1 MELISE
7 TEAFFMKKLAVA
19 LAAGLIACSCMTAQ
33 AEDSRRSITTT
44 GNGVVIAQNNRA
56 VMYLAVETMSPN
68 AKQAAQD
75 NANIMTKVKHAVIG
89 AGAAPDKIETDN
101 YTMYPVYEYDKGK
114 VKSRKYEVNNRMKV
128 VVEDLTKAGT
138 VMDAA
143 ISAGA
148 NRIENIM
155 FTVRNPGKYKDDALR
170 EAAQDARRKADII
183 AASLGK
189 TVTNIISVTDNSVR
203 VSPRNYMMNAR
214 MAGGNDMA
222 ESATTPVEGG
232 DAKVESSVTVV
243 FEIV

>member
-1 MELISE
+1 
-7 TEAFFMKKLAVA
+7 MKKLAMA

-44 GNGVVIAQNNRA
+44 GNGVVITQNNRA
-56 VMYLAVETMSPN
+56 VMYLAVETMSSD

-128 VVEDLTKAGT
+128 VVEDLTKAGA

-222 ESATTPVEGG
+222 ESATTPMEGG

>member
-1 MELISE
+1 
-7 TEAFFMKKLAVA
+7 MKKLAVA
-19 LAAGLIACSCMTAQ
+19 LVAGLIACSCMPAQ

-44 GNGVVIAQNNRA
+44 GNGVVITQNNRA
-56 VMYLAVETMSPN
+56 VMYLAVETMSPD

-128 VVEDLTKAGT
+128 VVEDLTKAGA

>member
-7 TEAFFMKKLAVA
+7 TEAFFMKKLAVT

-44 GNGVVIAQNNRA
+44 GNGVVITQNNRA
-56 VMYLAVETMSPN
+56 VMYLAVETMSPD

-222 ESATTPVEGG
+222 ESATTPMEGG

>member
-7 TEAFFMKKLAVA
+7 TEAFYMKKLAVA

-33 AEDSRRSITTT
+33 AEDFRRSITTT
-44 GNGVVIAQNNRA
+44 GNGVVITQNNRA
-56 VMYLAVETMSPN
+56 VMYLAVETMSPD

-128 VVEDLTKAGT
+128 VVEDLTKAGA

-148 NRIENIM
+148 NRIENII

-203 VSPRNYMMNAR
+203 VSPRNYMMNAK

-222 ESATTPVEGG
+222 ESVTTPMEGG

>member
-1 MELISE
+1 
-7 TEAFFMKKLAVA
+7 MKKLAVA

-44 GNGVVIAQNNRA
+44 GNGVVITKNNRA
-56 VMYLAVETMSPN
+56 VMYLAVETMSPD

-189 TVTNIISVTDNSVR
+189 TVTNIISVTDNSLR

-214 MAGGNDMA
+214 MAGGNDIA
-222 ESATTPVEGG
+222 ESATTPMEGG

>member
-1 MELISE
+1 
-7 TEAFFMKKLAVA
+7 MKKLAVA

-56 VMYLAVETMSPN
+56 VMYLAVETMSSD

-128 VVEDLTKAGT
+128 VVEDLTKAGA

-214 MAGGNDMA
+214 MAGGNDIA
-222 ESATTPVEGG
+222 ESATTPMEGG

>member
-1 MELISE
+1 
-7 TEAFFMKKLAVA
+7 MKKLAVA

-56 VMYLAVETMSPN
+56 VMYLAVETMSPD

-128 VVEDLTKAGT
+128 VVEDLTKAGA

-203 VSPRNYMMNAR
+203 VSPRNYMMNAK

-222 ESATTPVEGG
+222 ESAATPMEGG

>member
-1 MELISE
+1 
-7 TEAFFMKKLAVA
+7 MKKLAVA

>member
-1 MELISE
+1 
-7 TEAFFMKKLAVA
+7 MKKLAVA

-44 GNGVVIAQNNRA
+44 GNGVVITQNNRA
-56 VMYLAVETMSPN
+56 VMYLAVETMSPD

-128 VVEDLTKAGT
+128 VVEDLTKAGA

-183 AASLGK
+183 ATSLGK

-222 ESATTPVEGG
+222 ESATTPMEGG

>member
-1 MELISE
+1 
-7 TEAFFMKKLAVA
+7 MKKLAVA

-44 GNGVVIAQNNRA
+44 GNGVVITQNNRA
-56 VMYLAVETMSPN
+56 VMYLAVETMSPD

-128 VVEDLTKAGT
+128 VVEDLTKAGA

-203 VSPRNYMMNAR
+203 VSPRNYMMNAK

-222 ESATTPVEGG
+222 ESATTPMEGG

>member
-1 MELISE
+1 
-7 TEAFFMKKLAVA
+7 MKKLAVA

-56 VMYLAVETMSPN
+56 VMYLAVETMSPD

-128 VVEDLTKAGT
+128 VVEDLTKAGA

>member
-1 MELISE
+1 
-7 TEAFFMKKLAVA
+7 MKKLAVA

-56 VMYLAVETMSPN
+56 VMYLAVETMSSD

-128 VVEDLTKAGT
+128 VVEDLTKAGN

-203 VSPRNYMMNAR
+203 VSPRNYMMNAK

-222 ESATTPVEGG
+222 ESVTTPMEGG

>member
-1 MELISE
+1 
-7 TEAFFMKKLAVA
+7 MKKLAVA

-44 GNGVVIAQNNRA
+44 GNGVVITQNNRA
-56 VMYLAVETMSPN
+56 VMYLAVETMSPD

-214 MAGGNDMA
+214 MAGGNDIA
-222 ESATTPVEGG
+222 ESVTTPMEGG

>member
-44 GNGVVIAQNNRA
+44 GNGVVITQNNRA
-56 VMYLAVETMSPN
+56 VMYLAVETMSPD

-128 VVEDLTKAGT
+128 VVEDLTKAGA

-203 VSPRNYMMNAR
+203 VSPRNYMMNAK

-222 ESATTPVEGG
+222 ESATTPMEGG

>member
-1 MELISE
+1 
-7 TEAFFMKKLAVA
+7 MKKLAVA

-56 VMYLAVETMSPN
+56 VMYLAVETMSSD

-170 EAAQDARRKADII
+170 EAARDARRKADII

-203 VSPRNYMMNAR
+203 ISPRNYMMNAR

-222 ESATTPVEGG
+222 ESATTPMEGG

>member
-1 MELISE
+1 
-7 TEAFFMKKLAVA
+7 MKKLAVA
-19 LAAGLIACSCMTAQ
+19 LVAGLIACSCMTAQ

-44 GNGVVIAQNNRA
+44 GNGVVITQNNRA
-56 VMYLAVETMSPN
+56 VMYLAVETMSPD

-128 VVEDLTKAGT
+128 VVEDLTKAGA

-222 ESATTPVEGG
+222 ESATTPMEGG

>member
-1 MELISE
+1 
-7 TEAFFMKKLAVA
+7 MKKLAVA

-56 VMYLAVETMSPN
+56 VMYLAVETMSPD

-222 ESATTPVEGG
+222 ESATTPMEGG

>member
-1 MELISE
+1 
-7 TEAFFMKKLAVA
+7 MKKLAVA

-44 GNGVVIAQNNRA
+44 GNGVVITQNNRA
-56 VMYLAVETMSPN
+56 VMYLAVETMSPD

-189 TVTNIISVTDNSVR
+189 TVTNVISVTDNSVR
-203 VSPRNYMMNAR
+203 VSPRNYMMNAK

-222 ESATTPVEGG
+222 ESATTPMEGG

>member
-1 MELISE
+1 
-7 TEAFFMKKLAVA
+7 MKKLAVA

-44 GNGVVIAQNNRA
+44 GNGVVITQNNRA
-56 VMYLAVETMSPN
+56 VMYLAVETMSPD

-222 ESATTPVEGG
+222 ESAATPMEGG

>member
-1 MELISE
+1 
-7 TEAFFMKKLAVA
+7 MKKLAVA

-56 VMYLAVETMSPN
+56 VMYLAVETMSSD

-222 ESATTPVEGG
+222 ESVTTPVEGG

>member
-1 MELISE
+1 
-7 TEAFFMKKLAVA
+7 MKKLAVA

-56 VMYLAVETMSPN
+56 VMYLAVETMSPD

-128 VVEDLTKAGT
+128 VVEDLTKAGA

-203 VSPRNYMMNAR
+203 VSPRNYMMNAK

-222 ESATTPVEGG
+222 ESAATPVEGG

>member
-1 MELISE
+1 
-7 TEAFFMKKLAVA
+7 MKKLAVA

-56 VMYLAVETMSPN
+56 VMYLAVETMSSD

-214 MAGGNDMA
+214 MAGGNDIA
-222 ESATTPVEGG
+222 ESATTPMEGG

>member
-1 MELISE
+1 
-7 TEAFFMKKLAVA
+7 MKKLAVA

-44 GNGVVIAQNNRA
+44 GNGVVITQNNRA
-56 VMYLAVETMSPN
+56 VMYLAVETMSPD

-128 VVEDLTKAGT
+128 VVEDLTKAGA

-203 VSPRNYMMNAR
+203 VSPRNYMMNAK

-222 ESATTPVEGG
+222 ESVTTPMEGG

>member
-1 MELISE
+1 
-7 TEAFFMKKLAVA
+7 MKKLAVA

-56 VMYLAVETMSPN
+56 IMYLAVETMSPN

>member
-1 MELISE
+1 
-7 TEAFFMKKLAVA
+7 MKKLAVA

-56 VMYLAVETMSPN
+56 VMYLAVETMSSD

-128 VVEDLTKAGT
+128 VVEDLTKAGA

-222 ESATTPVEGG
+222 ESATTPMEGG

>member
-1 MELISE
+1 
-7 TEAFFMKKLAVA
+7 MKKLAVA

-56 VMYLAVETMSPN
+56 VMYLAVETMSSD

-222 ESATTPVEGG
+222 ESATTPMEGG

>member
-56 VMYLAVETMSPN
+56 VMYLAVETMSSD

-128 VVEDLTKAGT
+128 VVEDLTKAGA

-214 MAGGNDMA
+214 MAGGNDIA
-222 ESATTPVEGG
+222 ESATTPMEGG

>member
-1 MELISE
+1 
-7 TEAFFMKKLAVA
+7 MKKLAVA

-33 AEDSRRSITTT
+33 AEDSRRSITAT
-44 GNGVVIAQNNRA
+44 GNGVVITQNNRA
-56 VMYLAVETMSPN
+56 VMYLAVETMSPD

-128 VVEDLTKAGT
+128 VVEDLTKAGA

-222 ESATTPVEGG
+222 ESATTPMEGG

>member
-1 MELISE
+1 
-7 TEAFFMKKLAVA
+7 MKKLAVA

-44 GNGVVIAQNNRA
+44 GNGVVITQNNRA
-56 VMYLAVETMSPN
+56 VMYLAVETMSPD

-128 VVEDLTKAGT
+128 VVEDLTKAGA

>member
-1 MELISE
+1 
-7 TEAFFMKKLAVA
+7 MKKLAVA

-44 GNGVVIAQNNRA
+44 GNGVVITQNNRA
-56 VMYLAVETMSPN
+56 VMYLAVETMSPD

-128 VVEDLTKAGT
+128 VVEDLTKAGA

-222 ESATTPVEGG
+222 ESAATPMEGG

>member
-1 MELISE
+1 
-7 TEAFFMKKLAVA
+7 MKKLAVA

-56 VMYLAVETMSPN
+56 VMYLAVETMSPD

-128 VVEDLTKAGT
+128 VVEDLTKAGA

-203 VSPRNYMMNAR
+203 ISPRNYMMNAR

-222 ESATTPVEGG
+222 ESAATPMEGG

>member
-56 VMYLAVETMSPN
+56 VMYLAVETMSSD

-128 VVEDLTKAGT
+128 VVEDLTKAGA

-222 ESATTPVEGG
+222 ESATTPMEGG

>member
-1 MELISE
+1 
-7 TEAFFMKKLAVA
+7 MKKLAVA

-44 GNGVVIAQNNRA
+44 GNGVVITQNNRA
-56 VMYLAVETMSPN
+56 VMYLAVETMSPD

-128 VVEDLTKAGT
+128 VVEDLTKAGA

-203 VSPRNYMMNAR
+203 VSPRNYMMNAK

-222 ESATTPVEGG
+222 ESMTTPMEGG

>member
-1 MELISE
+1 
-7 TEAFFMKKLAVA
+7 MKKLAVA

-56 VMYLAVETMSPN
+56 VMYLAVETMSSD

-170 EAAQDARRKADII
+170 EAARDARRKADII

-222 ESATTPVEGG
+222 ESATTPMEGG

>member
-1 MELISE
+1 
-7 TEAFFMKKLAVA
+7 MKKLAVA

-56 VMYLAVETMSPN
+56 VMYLAVETMSSD

-222 ESATTPVEGG
+222 ESVTTPMEGG

>member
-1 MELISE
+1 
-7 TEAFFMKKLAVA
+7 MKKLAVA

-44 GNGVVIAQNNRA
+44 GNGVVITQNNRA
-56 VMYLAVETMSPN
+56 VMYLAVETMSPD

-203 VSPRNYMMNAR
+203 VSPRNYMMNAK

-222 ESATTPVEGG
+222 ESVTTPMEGG

>member
-1 MELISE
+1 
-7 TEAFFMKKLAVA
+7 MKKLAVA

-44 GNGVVIAQNNRA
+44 GNGVVITQNNRA
-56 VMYLAVETMSPN
+56 VMYLAVETMSSD

-128 VVEDLTKAGT
+128 VVEDLTKAGA

-203 VSPRNYMMNAR
+203 VSPRNYMMNAK

-222 ESATTPVEGG
+222 ESAVTPMEGG

>member
-44 GNGVVIAQNNRA
+44 GNGVVITQNNRA
-56 VMYLAVETMSPN
+56 VMYLAVETMSPD

-128 VVEDLTKAGT
+128 VVEDLTKAGA

-203 VSPRNYMMNAR
+203 VSPRNYMMNAK

-222 ESATTPVEGG
+222 ESVTTPMEGG

>member
-1 MELISE
+1 
-7 TEAFFMKKLAVA
+7 MKKLAVA

-56 VMYLAVETMSPN
+56 VMYLAVETMSSD

-128 VVEDLTKAGT
+128 VVEDLTKAGA

-222 ESATTPVEGG
+222 ESAATPMEGG

>member
-1 MELISE
+1 
-7 TEAFFMKKLAVA
+7 MKKLAVA
-19 LAAGLIACSCMTAQ
+19 LAAGLIVCSCMTAQ

-44 GNGVVIAQNNRA
+44 GNGVVITQNNRA
-56 VMYLAVETMSPN
+56 VMYLAVETMSPD

-114 VKSRKYEVNNRMKV
+114 VKSRSYQVNNRMKV
-128 VVEDLTKAGT
+128 VVENLTQTGS

-203 VSPRNYMMNAR
+203 VSPRNYMMNAK

-222 ESATTPVEGG
+222 ESATTPMEGG